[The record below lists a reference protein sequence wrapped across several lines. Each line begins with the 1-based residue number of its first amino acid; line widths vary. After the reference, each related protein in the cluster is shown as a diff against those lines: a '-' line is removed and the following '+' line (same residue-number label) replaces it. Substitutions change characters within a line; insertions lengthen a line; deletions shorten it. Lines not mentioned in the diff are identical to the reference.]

1 MADWRAWLGDT
12 EFRFREGNRVP
23 KPAVALTI
31 LTMIISSYSG
41 FAPSAAAQATDL
53 SHVGGWATLGSVT
66 PAAGCLLDASIE
78 VREAGGGVGD
88 VAVGVDLVREG
99 EVVWSDWGM
108 TDADGLAY
116 LSVDTSWAA
125 PGYEAWMDVLVGGE
139 YAGGMPVSIT
149 ESGGCADN
157 PDMVELSADVALA
170 SQSGTAQ
177 NWSASAGPASD
188 AVLVGVPL
196 YAQKRNLSCE
206 YAALVMAMGTY
217 GVPVSEYDFDDRV
230 GWSENPHWGYRG
242 DISGWW
248 GNTDDYGVYASALA
262 PVLPDFGFWGEE
274 FYAQGNPTALTAR
287 LDEGTPVL
295 VWLGLWGD
303 TGFYQ
308 YAADGTPY
316 KLVPGMHVVVADGY
330 DSGGVYVADPA
341 TGTTKYYDWSTFMS
355 FWSVMDGMG
364 LSVGLS

>member
-31 LTMIISSYSG
+31 LTMLISSYSG

-116 LSVDTSWAA
+116 LRVDTSWAA

-217 GVPVSEYDFDDRV
+217 GVPVTEYDFDDRV

-262 PVLPDFGFWGEE
+262 PVLRDFGFWGEE

>member
-1 MADWRAWLGDT
+1 VL
-12 EFRFREGNRVP
+12 
-23 KPAVALTI
+23 KPAAVLGVMAVLF
-31 LTMIISSYSG
+31 SSFTSFG
-41 FAPSAAAQATDL
+41 PSVTAQAADL

-66 PAAGCLLDASIE
+66 PAAGCLLDANIE

-88 VAVGVDLVREG
+88 VTVGVNLVHGG

-116 LSVDTSWAA
+116 LRVDTSWAA
-125 PGYEAWMDVLVGGE
+125 PGYEAWMDVLVGGQ
-139 YAGGMPVSIT
+139 YAGGLPLSIT
-149 ESGGCADN
+149 DSGGCADN
-157 PDMVELSADVALA
+157 PDMVELSADVAV
-170 SQSGTAQ
+170 SPESGTAQ
-177 NWSASAGPASD
+177 NWSTSAGSSSD
-188 AVLVGVPL
+188 AVRVGVPT
-196 YAQKRNLSCE
+196 YQQQRNLSCE
-206 YAALVMAMGTY
+206 YSALAMAMGAY
-217 GVPVSEYDFDDRV
+217 GVGVSEYDFDDRV
-230 GWSENPHWGYRG
+230 GLSENPHWGYRG
-242 DISGWW
+242 DISGRW

-262 PVLPDFGFWGEE
+262 PALADFGFYGEE

-287 LDEGTPVL
+287 LDAGTPVL

-341 TGTTKYYDWSTFMS
+341 TGGMKYYDWSTFMS
-355 FWSVMDGMG
+355 FWNVMDGMG
-364 LSVGLS
+364 LSVSLL